1 MKWPIMVYLWKIPY
15 YKKYTL
21 WTVCFLKKCVHVV
34 NVATSY
40 TNQCHTYLSI
50 SVSTPGVDAPP
61 SPVVEVQPVVVNL
74 AEGNFDF

>member
-1 MKWPIMVYLWKIPY
+1 MSNNGIFCEIYHIIKSILCEQCI
-15 YKKYTL
+15 
-21 WTVCFLKKCVHVV
+21 HVV

-40 TNQCHTYLSI
+40 TNQCHTYLYI
-50 SVSTPGVDAPP
+50 SVSTPDVDAPP